1 MYKGYY
7 RKKLIYYLT
16 ILFVFVF
23 QITSAQVTVPGK
35 SAIHNDTLINQ
46 KGKLLKQVEVVGK
59 KPIIQMEIDRLRF
72 NVSGTDLVVGNNIW
86 NVIEKTPLVSAS
98 TDGTIQISG
107 TSGAIV
113 YINNKRKMLS
123 GNALKTYL
131 SAIPADNLEAIE
143 VITTPSSKYDAEGGA
158 GILNIITKKKKDE
171 GLDGNVS
178 LTARRTAVNSES
190 GSAFLNGRKGKW
202 DVYSNFYFVNRQR
215 APESNQNIDFPPA
228 GSGSIT
234 NRHISSSGLTRSLSS
249 GANAG
254 IDYQLNK
261 SHIVGLLFD
270 YSGDNNKKNRDALS
284 TEHWPGFDSLTYS
297 NNTDKLNSQTYSL
310 NINYEGRLDSTGK
323 KLSMDLDALHYTSG
337 NNSISRTDALEA
349 GSLKPIR
356 IQDYFRSASPQQ
368 VSNQSAKIDFEWPV
382 NKKISLDFGAKVSF
396 SQIDNDLLFENYT
409 GNNTWVKDVNR
420 SSLFKYD
427 ENINAAYAIL
437 NHKVNARWSYQLG
450 TRVENTIAKGY
461 LEGERVVNRI
471 YVNAFPTAFFKY
483 APTRQKS
490 YGLAVT
496 GRITRPSYWDVN
508 PFRTYTTD
516 KAYFEGNPFLQPS
529 KYYREEL
536 SHTINGQKATYT
548 FQLAAG
554 QTLNEFYPVPY
565 KDTANIIVN
574 KKTNYGNKYSY
585 TAAAIYYSQPYP
597 WWQLSVTALTGYVLT
612 KGNYAAVPID
622 NKSLFVS
629 VSANQTFTIS
639 KKQHITCNVIANNTS
654 PFTTVNTHVGDRL
667 DTEIRIRK
675 TAGAFS
681 FTLSAT
687 DLFKTN
693 KDVYTVHADDL
704 TLRQN
709 YYNDTRS
716 LAFIL
721 SYNFGKSTIKKQR
734 DRDTEFQNVKNRI
747 V

>member
-1 MYKGYY
+1 
-7 RKKLIYYLT
+7 
-16 ILFVFVF
+16 
-23 QITSAQVTVPGK
+23 
-35 SAIHNDTLINQ
+35 
-46 KGKLLKQVEVVGK
+46 
-59 KPIIQMEIDRLRF
+59 
-72 NVSGTDLVVGNNIW
+72 
-86 NVIEKTPLVSAS
+86 
-98 TDGTIQISG
+98 
-107 TSGAIV
+107 
-113 YINNKRKMLS
+113 
-123 GNALKTYL
+123 
-131 SAIPADNLEAIE
+131 
-143 VITTPSSKYDAEGGA
+143 
-158 GILNIITKKKKDE
+158 
-171 GLDGNVS
+171 
-178 LTARRTAVNSES
+178 
-190 GSAFLNGRKGKW
+190 
-202 DVYSNFYFVNRQR
+202 
-215 APESNQNIDFPPA
+215 
-228 GSGSIT
+228 
-234 NRHISSSGLTRSLSS
+234 
-249 GANAG
+249 
-254 IDYQLNK
+254 
-261 SHIVGLLFD
+261 
-270 YSGDNNKKNRDALS
+270 
-284 TEHWPGFDSLTYS
+284 
-297 NNTDKLNSQTYSL
+297 
-310 NINYEGRLDSTGK
+310 
-323 KLSMDLDALHYTSG
+323 
-337 NNSISRTDALEA
+337 
-349 GSLKPIR
+349 
-356 IQDYFRSASPQQ
+356 
-368 VSNQSAKIDFEWPV
+368 
-382 NKKISLDFGAKVSF
+382 
-396 SQIDNDLLFENYT
+396 
-409 GNNTWVKDVNR
+409 
-420 SSLFKYD
+420 
-427 ENINAAYAIL
+427 
-437 NHKVNARWSYQLG
+437 
-450 TRVENTIAKGY
+450 
-461 LEGERVVNRI
+461 
-471 YVNAFPTAFFKY
+471 
-483 APTRQKS
+483 
-490 YGLAVT
+490 
-496 GRITRPSYWDVN
+496 
-508 PFRTYTTD
+508 
-516 KAYFEGNPFLQPS
+516 LQPS

-629 VSANQTFTIS
+629 VSANQTFSIS

-693 KDVYTVHADDL
+693 KDVYIVHADDL